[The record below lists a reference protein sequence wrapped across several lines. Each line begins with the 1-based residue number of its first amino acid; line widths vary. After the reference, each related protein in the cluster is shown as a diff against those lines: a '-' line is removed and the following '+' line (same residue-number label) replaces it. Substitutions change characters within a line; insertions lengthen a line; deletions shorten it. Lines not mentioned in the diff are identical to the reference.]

1 MLAWYHADV
10 TTRTARVAIQLLILL
25 VFTFSWGCGEEEPD
39 PFARAQKVEGFA
51 KLEKKLA
58 KLERNQYQVWGVE
71 DDHGVLKVN
80 VVLKPPTQ
88 DPAEVKRL
96 TLNTLFD
103 LQTIVSTDINLSAWA
118 YAETEGELLGMS
130 FYSALT
136 EQSHFKSA
144 AEISATPAVD

>member
-1 MLAWYHADV
+1 MPGM
-10 TTRTARVAIQLLILL
+10 TTITARVAIQLTILL
-25 VFTFSWGCGEEEPD
+25 AFSLFWGCGEKEPD
-39 PFARAQKVEGFA
+39 PFARAQNVEGFA
-51 KLEKKLA
+51 KLEEKLA
-58 KLERNQYQVWGVE
+58 DLERNHYQVWGVE

-103 LQTIVSTDINLSAWA
+103 LQTIVGTDLNLSAWS
-118 YAETEGELLGMS
+118 YTEPQGALLGMA
-130 FYSALT
+130 FYSSLT

-144 AEISATPAVD
+144 AEIPKPE

>member
-1 MLAWYHADV
+1 M
-10 TTRTARVAIQLLILL
+10 
-25 VFTFSWGCGEEEPD
+25 GCGEEETD
-39 PFARAQKVEGFA
+39 PFARAQNVEDFA
-51 KLEKKLA
+51 RLEKKLA
-58 KLERNQYQVWGVE
+58 DLERNHYQVWGVE

-103 LQTIVSTDINLSAWA
+103 LQTIVGTDLNLSAWS
-118 YAETEGELLGMS
+118 YTEPESELLGMS

-144 AEISATPAVD
+144 SEIAAPSQP

>member
-1 MLAWYHADV
+1 MRA
-10 TTRTARVAIQLLILL
+10 ARLAIQLLILL
-25 VFTFSWGCGEEEPD
+25 VVSFSLGCGEEKPD
-39 PFARAQKVEGFA
+39 PFARAQNVEGFA

-58 KLERNQYQVWGVE
+58 KLERNHYQVSGVE

-103 LQTIVSTDINLSAWA
+103 LQTIVGTDLNLSAWT
-118 YAETEGELLGMS
+118 YTEPEGELLGMS
-130 FYSALT
+130 FYSSLT

-144 AEISATPAVD
+144 SEMPTP